1 VTASVYTDCSISPLM
16 YTLHCYN
23 CAHCYEHSFEA
34 FVDAVRDIKAGKAR
48 PEDYDGALATI
59 GTTFLTTAILEAGRR
74 SLDDS
79 SRPYDI
85 LYEGADKELPSGL
98 KAAVF

>member
-1 VTASVYTDCSISPLM
+1 MHNQC
-16 YTLHCYN
+16 CY
-23 CAHCYEHSFEA
+23 CCYHYLLKHIHSFEA
-34 FVDAVRDIKAGKAR
+34 FVDAVRDIKAGNAS
-48 PEDYDGALATI
+48 PEDFDGALATI

-74 SLDDS
+74 SLDDN